1 MVIATSRRKGA
12 SRLGCLLQIVI
23 VVVIIYFGMLAGE
36 DALAYY
42 RFQDAMKNEA
52 RFASVRSDTDI
63 RNRLRS
69 FTDSVKLPPEASNIN
84 VVRDGNRIKIWAEYD
99 QVFKLP
105 FKKTK
110 VVHLRP
116 SAEQSF

>member
-1 MVIATSRRKGA
+1 MVITRRKRGA
-12 SRLGCLLQIVI
+12 SRLGCLLQILVL
-23 VVVIIYFGMLAGE
+23 VALVYFGKLAGE

-42 RFQDAMKNEA
+42 RFKDAMKNEA
-52 RFASVRSDTDI
+52 RFASVRTDQDI
-63 RNRLRS
+63 LNRLRA
-69 FTDSVKLPPEASNIN
+69 FTDSVKLPPAAREIN
-84 VVRDGNRIKIWAEYD
+84 VVRDGNQIRIWASYD

-105 FKKTK
+105 FNKTK

>member
-1 MVIATSRRKGA
+1 
-12 SRLGCLLQIVI
+12 VI
-23 VVVIIYFGMLAGE
+23 VVAIIYFGMLAGE

-42 RFQDAMKNEA
+42 RFKDAMKNEA
-52 RFASVRSDTDI
+52 RFAAVRTDQDI
-63 RNRLRS
+63 KNRLRA
-69 FTDSVKLPPEASNIN
+69 FTDSVKLPAAARDIN
-84 VVRDGNRIKIWAEYD
+84 VVRDGNQIRIWAAYD

-105 FKKTK
+105 FKRTK